1 MSYNGKM
8 CLAIIQV
15 PQPTE
20 MHCVHMI
27 VSGESQREHKFNTG
41 ALLQH
46 SKVINPPAKKFRLG
60 SNQSE

>member
-1 MSYNGKM
+1 MSYDGKM

-27 VSGESQREHKFNTG
+27 VSGESQRENIRLIQELYCKD
-41 ALLQH
+41 
-46 SKVINPPAKKFRLG
+46 SKVINPSAKRFKAW
-60 SNQSE
+60 